1 MKIIEY
7 CLNAER
13 ICFGER
19 VKGGVYKP
27 SAKTIPYSQIRGAIE
42 SNLGISVHAVGV
54 IDSVEDIGH
63 LTIGP
68 KDRTTDIVKL
78 PIKVMYLK
86 EVRGRVFIVDDDD
99 TSGRFENEITLYIGG
114 LRMKGFGKCF
124 LNNMKKYEIK
134 SEDFDEG
141 ILNTRIP
148 INAAKVFNII
158 VLKEKLGYL
167 FEPEDEET
175 GKYVLSYF
183 EGSKIR
189 GPKLLLKGRNSYA
202 R

>member
-1 MKIIEY
+1 MHVIQYNLTSE
-7 CLNAER
+7 CLC
-13 ICFGER
+13 IGER

-42 SNLGISVHAVGV
+42 RKLGLTVHAVGV
-54 IDSVEDIGH
+54 IDSIEGTDH

-68 KDRTTDIVKL
+68 KDRSTDIVRL
-78 PIKVMYLK
+78 PIKAMYLK
-86 EVRGRVFIVDDDD
+86 GVKGRIFIIN
-99 TSGRFENEITLYIGG
+99 ENNISNKLGNDITLYMGG
-114 LRMKGFGKCF
+114 LRMKGFGECF
-124 LNNMKKYEIK
+124 LSNKREFEVKEEGF
-134 SEDFDEG
+134 EDG

-148 INAAKVFNII
+148 IDVAGVFGIT

-183 EGSKIR
+183 EGSKIK
-189 GPKLLLKGRNSYA
+189 GPEFLLERRSEQCS
-202 R
+202 